1 MEIIKTEIEGLLLV
15 KPDVYYDERGYFFE
29 NYNEKRFREAGI
41 TDVFVQDNQS
51 FSKKAVI
58 RGLHFQCP
66 PYAQSKLVRVIKGR
80 VLDVAVDIRKG
91 SPTYGKHH
99 AVELSDD
106 NLMQFY
112 IPTGFAHGFV
122 ALEDDTIFAYKCGEF
137 YNKASEASI
146 LFNDPDLNIDWKTD
160 PSVISEKDLVGV
172 RFKDFISPFSI

>member
-1 MEIIKTEIEGLLLV
+1 MEIIKTDIEGLILI
-15 KPDVYYDERGYFFE
+15 KPKVFFDERGYFFE
-29 NYNEKRFREAGI
+29 DYNEKRFKEAGI

-51 FSKKAVI
+51 FSKKGVI

-66 PYAQSKLVRVIKGR
+66 PFAQSKLVRVIKGR
-80 VLDVAVDIRKG
+80 ALDVAVDIRKG

-99 AVELSDD
+99 SVELSGD
-106 NLMQFY
+106 NFLQFY

-146 LFNDPDLNIDWKTD
+146 LFNDSDLNIDWKTD
-160 PSVISEKDLVGV
+160 PSVISEKDMVGV
-172 RFKDFISPFSI
+172 RFKDFKSPFSL